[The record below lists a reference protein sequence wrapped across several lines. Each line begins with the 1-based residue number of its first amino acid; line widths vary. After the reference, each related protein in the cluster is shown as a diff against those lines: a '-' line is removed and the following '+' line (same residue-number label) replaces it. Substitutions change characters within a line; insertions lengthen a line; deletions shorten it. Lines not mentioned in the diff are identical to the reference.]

1 MNNVSELY
9 SLIHFLR
16 IRPVSRNFFS
26 APNLES
32 CDMSLE
38 FSSEHVQSLDPLQI
52 GDTDGSIVNQY
63 CEPENFRRDFTTPLK
78 SSSESAK
85 SRAMRKLQALLKAIL
100 LRRTKKSQI
109 DGKSILDLPER
120 TTEQSHAVFS
130 DDELAFYQALETH
143 TQLTF
148 NKYLKANT
156 VGRNYSNILVL
167 LLRLRQAVST
177 LSDFIFPFPTH
188 VRVLKHPLSS
198 HTCVFAPQLCVMY
211 RNNRPRRETLT
222 SQ

>member
-1 MNNVSELY
+1 
-9 SLIHFLR
+9 
-16 IRPVSRNFFS
+16 
-26 APNLES
+26 
-32 CDMSLE
+32 MSLK
-38 FSSEHVQSLDPLQI
+38 FYPKCVQKLDPPQK
-52 GDTDGSIVNQY
+52 GNTDGEILNQY

-78 SSSESAK
+78 GSSDGAK

-177 LSDFIFPFPTH
+177 LF
-188 VRVLKHPLSS
+188 
-198 HTCVFAPQLCVMY
+198 
-211 RNNRPRRETLT
+211 
-222 SQ
+222 

>member
-16 IRPVSRNFFS
+16 IRP
-26 APNLES
+26 
-32 CDMSLE
+32 
-38 FSSEHVQSLDPLQI
+38 
-52 GDTDGSIVNQY
+52 Y

-78 SSSESAK
+78 SSSDSAK

-120 TTEQSHAVFS
+120 TTEQSHAIFS
-130 DDELAFYQALETH
+130 DDELAFYKALETH

-148 NKYLKANT
+148 NKYLRANT

-167 LLRLRQAVST
+167 LLRLRQAVS
-177 LSDFIFPFPTH
+177 LFSELFLPFILFFEFRNMF
-188 VRVLKHPLSS
+188 RVATQVFLLHNQVSILWKPSKEKMLILQWSS
-198 HTCVFAPQLCVMY
+198 VVI
-211 RNNRPRRETLT
+211 LT
-222 SQ
+222 S

>member
-1 MNNVSELY
+1 
-9 SLIHFLR
+9 
-16 IRPVSRNFFS
+16 
-26 APNLES
+26 
-32 CDMSLE
+32 
-38 FSSEHVQSLDPLQI
+38 
-52 GDTDGSIVNQY
+52 
-63 CEPENFRRDFTTPLK
+63 
-78 SSSESAK
+78 
-85 SRAMRKLQALLKAIL
+85 MRKLQALLKAIL

-120 TTEQSHAVFS
+120 TTEQSHASFS

-177 LSDFIFPFPTH
+177 LSELSSLLH
-188 VRVLKHPLSS
+188 ALGRVLNNFRVATSVPLLPNQGPV
-198 HTCVFAPQLCVMY
+198 HEDLFKG
-211 RNNRPRRETLT
+211 R
-222 SQ
+222 